1 MLKMFQF
8 DAADK
13 NFPKCEHFE
22 IALNACDIDVLTIE
36 TKVKILIKYSTEH
49 YVLFNIDEIDKS
61 IELELQKERDRHCSI
76 IIRLIIHKSNFRI
89 AELKFC

>member
-8 DAADK
+8 DANDK
-13 NFPKCEHFE
+13 NCPKCEHFE
-22 IALNACDIDVLTIE
+22 IALNACDVDVLNIE

-61 IELELQKERDRHCSI
+61 IELELQKERDGHSFLKM
-76 IIRLIIHKSNFRI
+76 RLIIYTCRI
-89 AELKFC
+89 RL